1 MKNPT
6 QESFLNDVKD
16 HVLTVNLD
24 HGVYRD
30 MHIGKP
36 NSSDM
41 HYNIT
46 TRPGYLMFTG
56 DMGSFVFNRLSD
68 MFVFFRGK
76 RINLGYWEEKLTA
89 VDGRRGAKEFDSEK
103 AKNELQDC
111 LAEFIKDLDVDD
123 DEFREKVINATVSI
137 KDIDYSDEY
146 SLVGAIRDWD
156 PDIAGG
162 LDLSDFF
169 EASVDSYTY
178 RYVWCCYAIMHAIK
192 LYDEAKFVGPVMD
205 KVAA

>member
-6 QESFLNDVKD
+6 QELFLNDVKD
-16 HVLTVNLD
+16 HVLTINLD

-30 MHIGKP
+30 MRIGKP
-36 NSSDM
+36 DSIDM

-46 TRPGYLMFTG
+46 TRPGYLIFTG
-56 DMGSFVFNRLSD
+56 DMGSFTFSRTSD
-68 MFVFFRGK
+68 MFNFFRCKGI
-76 RINLGYWEEKLTA
+76 RPGYWEEKLTA
-89 VDGRRGAKEFDSEK
+89 VDSYGGAKGFDSEK
-103 AKNELQDC
+103 AQNELQDC
-111 LAEFIKDLDVDD
+111 LAEFIKDLDIDD
-123 DEFREKVINATVSI
+123 DEFREKVIDATDAI
-137 KDIDYSDEY
+137 KDIDCSDEY

-169 EASVDSYTY
+169 GASVDGYTY
-178 RYVWCCYAIMHAIK
+178 RYLWCCYAIVHAIK
-192 LYDEAKFVGPVMD
+192 MYDEAKFIGPVME